1 MVKHGHFKRCKFT
14 LRKWINKVVHCNA
27 ICNTR
32 VYITTRAAH
41 AADIYKF
48 PITCFSR
55 FYISGRNNEFINFR
69 IGGFFFQLERTYLID
84 IPVCTIRAT
93 ATAAVRTGLSQM
105 KIYISCKSK
114 SAARRSRSFLEVV
127 GRVEEKEHYA
137 RDGGKHTEG
146 QKNREQWRLWS

>member
-27 ICNTR
+27 ICNIQ
-32 VYITTRAAH
+32 VYITTTRATH
-41 AADIYKF
+41 TADIYKF

-55 FYISGRNNEFINFR
+55 FYISGRNNKFINFR
-69 IGGFFFQLERTYLID
+69 IGFFFFFFRFWLERTYLID

-93 ATAAVRTGLSQM
+93 ATAAMRTGLSQA

-114 SAARRSRSFLEVV
+114 FADSASFAIVFESCWTSERKRALRERWRETHRRTR
-127 GRVEEKEHYA
+127 K
-137 RDGGKHTEG
+137 
-146 QKNREQWRLWS
+146 